1 MTMRNETA
9 VSEMLTHLDPGDAPR
24 GFFAKRRWNR
34 TQHQISVL
42 RETFETVTRAGLT
55 MEQLFLKGQDSRYIK
70 SEVNDAFR
78 QVFAEYVAVS
88 KIAQSAASVRWS
100 LLRPAR
106 GRNAKNEVIEEHPL
120 YDLITTE
127 MFEATYTLLE
137 MRGAAYWWL
146 QDASARGG
154 VGAIHLLRGE
164 MRPDAPVSAET
175 GLQELRSWKYR
186 DRKTGMRRSFTPEE
200 VCCFRFTD
208 PDDAFGGVAP
218 SRAADLSH
226 KLSWASQ
233 EMQRMFYNNA
243 GLPPFYIKLE
253 QDDLPPEDESRMR
266 SWLDGKV
273 GLRQFFKPWFLW
285 RGAELKTVAV
295 DQKSSEWLATQ
306 LLSTKQI
313 FASHGLPASIGG
325 FTDDANRSISV
336 EERRQFWG
344 GTIRTRGELV
354 SSRIQSEIL
363 DRHYGGMLFSYDWQ
377 AKYAEVMPEE
387 LRNAVLSAHAMVQDG
402 IPPKDAYA
410 THGIMLDTEDKPWL
424 EMGWLP
430 FSLTPADALM
440 SGGAV
445 AGEAGAEG
453 QASYGIASVYRR
465 GWPKSESV
473 RAAIWRSV
481 DTVQQRLERSM
492 LRDWRGFLAWYLGEA
507 LGATKRSAGRTG
519 LHAVDALLRI
529 DDGPSLPSLSEAS
542 GEAIERTDAT
552 VKRAVSAGYKSVAE
566 QVGVGID
573 FDLLDPRVVQLL
585 AARKVSI
592 KSAVATLDGRIRE
605 EIAEGVSAGESTDD
619 LADRI
624 RGFMRAESVGMA
636 KTVARTEGIGPFS
649 AARYEAMQEV
659 GIEKHE
665 WLSARDTNVR
675 DSHQIDGEI
684 RTIGE
689 PFSNGMLYPCDPAAP
704 PEESINDR
712 CVALP
717 VAA

>member
-1 MTMRNETA
+1 MRNETA
-9 VSEMLTHLDPGDAPR
+9 VSEMLAHLDPGDAPR
-24 GFFAKRRWNR
+24 GFFARRRWNR

-78 QVFAEYVAVS
+78 QVFSEYVAVS
-88 KIAQSAASVRWS
+88 KVAQSAASVRWS
-100 LLRPAR
+100 LVRPSR
-106 GRNAKNEVIEEHPL
+106 SGKNDIIEEHSL
-120 YDLITTE
+120 YDLITNE
-127 MFEATYTLLE
+127 LLEATYTLLE
-137 MRGAAYWWL
+137 MRGSAYWWL
-146 QDASARGG
+146 QDASERGG
-154 VGAIHLLRGE
+154 VGGIHLLRGE
-164 MRPDAPVSAET
+164 MKPDAVVSAET
-175 GLQELRSWKYR
+175 GLRELRSWKYR
-186 DRKTGMRRSFTPEE
+186 DKKAGMRRTFTPEE
-200 VCCFRFTD
+200 ICCFRFCD
-208 PDDAFGGVAP
+208 PDDEFSGVAP

-253 QDDLPPEDESRMR
+253 QDDLPPEDEARMR

-273 GLRQFFKPWFLW
+273 GLRRFFKPWFLW
-285 RGAELKTVAV
+285 RGAELKSVAI
-295 DQKSSEWLATQ
+295 DQKNSEWVNTQ
-306 LLSTKQI
+306 LLATKQI
-313 FASHGLPASIGG
+313 FASHGLPMSIGG

-363 DRHYGGMLFSYDWQ
+363 DRWYKGLLFSYDWQ
-377 AKYAEVMPEE
+377 AKFAEVMPEE
-387 LRNAVLSAHAMVQDG
+387 LRAAVTSAHAMVQDG
-402 IPPKDAYA
+402 IPAKDAYA
-410 THGIMLDTEDKPWL
+410 IHGITLDTDGKPWL
-424 EMGWLP
+424 EIGWLP
-430 FSLTPADALM
+430 FNLTPADAM
-440 SGGAV
+440 MAGGA
-445 AGEAGAEG
+445 AASLSEGEG
-453 QASYGIASVYRR
+453 QASVGLASVYRR

-473 RAAIWRSV
+473 RSAIWRSV
-481 DTVQQRLERSM
+481 DSVQVRLERSM
-492 LRDWRGFLAWYLGEA
+492 LRDWRGFLSWYLDAA
-507 LGATKRSAGRTG
+507 LSSAKRRSGRTG
-519 LHAVDALLRI
+519 LHAVDALLRL
-529 DDGPSLPSLSEAS
+529 DDGPALPSLSEAS
-542 GEAIERTDAT
+542 AEAVERTEAT
-552 VKRAVSAGYKSVAE
+552 VKRAVAAGYKSVAE
-566 QVGVGID
+566 QAGVDIA

-592 KSAVATLDGRIRE
+592 KSAVATLDERVRA
-605 EIAEGVSAGESTDD
+605 EIAEGVDAGESIDD

-624 RGFMRAESVGMA
+624 RGFMKAESVGMA

-649 AARYEAMQEV
+649 AARYEAMQEA

-665 WLSARDTNVR
+665 WLSARDDKVR

-689 PFSNGMLYPCDPAAP
+689 PFSNGMLHPGDPSAP
-704 PEESINDR
+704 AEEAINDR